1 MRLSERQQ
9 LGVSLTPANLTYTG
23 PQTVFQYTIIG
34 QQLCLATSASQEYIT
49 LKAGTTRF
57 TYFFNNKEDNR
68 KKFRSHCVSDHGT
81 FRPLQHF
88 LFIKKR
94 FFFHKN

>member
-49 LKAGTTRF
+49 LKAGPTR
-57 TYFFNNKEDNR
+57 YRIE
-68 KKFRSHCVSDHGT
+68 
-81 FRPLQHF
+81 
-88 LFIKKR
+88 
-94 FFFHKN
+94 

>member
-1 MRLSERQQ
+1 MNKMRSKTSLDIVSLKVRMRLSERQQ

-49 LKAGTTRF
+49 LKAGPTR
-57 TYFFNNKEDNR
+57 YRIE
-68 KKFRSHCVSDHGT
+68 
-81 FRPLQHF
+81 
-88 LFIKKR
+88 
-94 FFFHKN
+94 